1 MLLSKEELAEIR
13 SQSGSRTAQYQ
24 YMVPKLLGHIDALQ
38 AAIGVLE
45 AEVQAA
51 QAPAKKA
58 PAKKAPAKR
67 APAKKAPAKKKK

>member
-38 AAIGVLE
+38 AAIGV
-45 AEVQAA
+45 
-51 QAPAKKA
+51 
-58 PAKKAPAKR
+58 
-67 APAKKAPAKKKK
+67 